1 MCETPAMNHAVACAR
16 LPQTLIESFA
26 GYVERDEPVALLTV
40 VSTDGSTYSKAGGQ
54 ILIGADGRCH
64 GLLSGGCLEQ
74 DLTERAAAVM
84 RSGAAETV
92 EYDLRADDEVF
103 GLGVGCEGLL
113 RIHIQPLDP
122 ATAYA
127 PLSTWLEEL
136 ESNGMAKAEFV
147 LADGSSSLHLNLLRP
162 HEVLLLGAGQ
172 DAVPLVSFCRE
183 LGWRVTVADHR
194 PAHVDAFREQ
204 HDGTVLCAAVD
215 TLGEQVELERF
226 DAVIVMSHHLASDRE
241 YLRRLA
247 DTSIGF
253 VGLLGP
259 PHRSVRLLREIGAS
273 ADGLA
278 DRLRSPVGRRIGGRG
293 PAAIALEIVA
303 ELQAYFSASSPD

>member
-1 MCETPAMNHAVACAR
+1 MNHAAAYAR
-16 LPQTLIESFA
+16 LPQTLIESFT
-26 GYVERDEPVALLTV
+26 GYVERDELVALLTV

-54 ILIGADGRCH
+54 ILIGADGQCH

-92 EYDLRADDEVF
+92 EYDLRSDDDVF

-113 RIHIQPLDP
+113 RIHIQPLGP

-127 PLSTWLEEL
+127 PLSTWLEES
-136 ESNGMAKAEFV
+136 EKNGVARAEFA
-147 LADGSSSLHLNLLRP
+147 LADGSSTIHLNLLGPR
-162 HEVLLLGAGQ
+162 EILVLGAGQ

-183 LGWRVTVADHR
+183 LGWRVTVSDHR
-194 PAHVDAFREQ
+194 PAHVAELRDQ
-204 HDGTVLCAAVD
+204 HDCAVLCTAVD
-215 TLGEQVELERF
+215 TLGDQVELDRF

-241 YLRRLA
+241 YLRQLA
-247 DTSIGF
+247 GTSVGF

-259 PHRSVRLLREIGAS
+259 PHRSVRLLSEIGAG
-273 ADGLA
+273 ADRLA
-278 DRLRSPVGRRIGGRG
+278 GRLRSPVGRRIGGRG

-303 ELQAYFSASSPD
+303 ELQEYFSAANPD